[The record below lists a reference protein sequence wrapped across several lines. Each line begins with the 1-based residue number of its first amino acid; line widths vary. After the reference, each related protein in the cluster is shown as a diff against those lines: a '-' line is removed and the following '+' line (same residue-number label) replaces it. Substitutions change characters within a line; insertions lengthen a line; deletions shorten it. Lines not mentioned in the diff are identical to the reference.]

1 MTGLDTNSINVR
13 MAKSLDSFKKDLSG
27 LRVGRASSSMLDPIN
42 INAYGSVLPL
52 SQVGTVSVPE
62 ARMLTVSIWDNSLI
76 SFAEKAIRESA
87 LGLNPMIEGN
97 MIRIAVPPLSEDR
110 RIEIVKVASKY
121 AENAKISIR
130 NIRRELIEDIRKLQ
144 KNGDISEDQKHGDE
158 LKIQDIIDLNIKHID
173 EILSVK
179 EKEILEN

>member
-1 MTGLDTNSINVR
+1 MAELDLNSINVR
-13 MAKSLDSFKKDLSG
+13 MSKCIVSFKKDLSG

-42 INAYGSVLPL
+42 LNAYGSVLPL
-52 SQVGTVSVPE
+52 NQVGNISVPE
-62 ARMLTVSIWDNSLI
+62 ARMLTVSIWDNSLV

-87 LGLNPMIEGN
+87 LGLNPLVEGN
-97 MIRIAVPPLSEDR
+97 VIRIAVPPLSEDR

-121 AENAKISIR
+121 AENAKISVR

-158 LKIQDIIDLNIKHID
+158 IKIQEIIDSNIKNID
-173 EILSVK
+173 TLLSSK
-179 EKEILEN
+179 ENEILEK

>member
-1 MTGLDTNSINVR
+1 

-42 INAYGSVLPL
+42 VNAYGSVLPL

>member
-1 MTGLDTNSINVR
+1 MTSLDTNSINVR

-42 INAYGSVLPL
+42 VNAYGSVLPL